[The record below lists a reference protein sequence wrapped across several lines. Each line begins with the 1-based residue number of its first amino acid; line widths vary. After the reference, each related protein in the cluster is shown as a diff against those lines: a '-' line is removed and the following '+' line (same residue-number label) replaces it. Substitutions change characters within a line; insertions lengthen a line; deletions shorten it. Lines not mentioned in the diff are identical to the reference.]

1 MLPLLHQDLIV
12 APLSSGSRGNC
23 TYVGTDRVGVLVD
36 CGLGP
41 TQTHRRMDAIGLR
54 DARIAAVLV
63 THEHADHVGGAAVL
77 DRSLER
83 RYGDLVPFY
92 FTAGTW
98 IGVKHAC
105 RPRRVVTVIP
115 GQKFKVD
122 RFTIEPVAVPHD
134 VPEPV
139 CYTVDHCG
147 LRAAVIT
154 DLGRSTRLVERQLA
168 TVDLA
173 VVEFNHDTERLLDG
187 PYPWHLKQ
195 RIRGNHGHLSNDQA
209 AELVANGASPRLKKL
224 LLAHLSEENN
234 RPELAW
240 DAACRGLAQAGVA
253 AEIAVALQRE
263 ALPVSRVAGEAPAL
277 IEPRVKPRER
287 LAVEPAH
294 RSGQMGLFEMAEL
307 I

>member
-41 TQTHRRMDAIGLR
+41 AQTHRRMDAIGLGG
-54 DARIAAVLV
+54 ARIAAVLV

-77 DRSLER
+77 DRSLEK

-98 IGVKHAC
+98 IGVKHLC
-105 RPRRVVTVIP
+105 RPRRVVMVVP
-115 GQKFKVD
+115 GHKFRVD
-122 RFTIEPVAVPHD
+122 RFTIEPVGVPHD
-134 VPEPV
+134 TPEPV

-173 VVEFNHDTERLLDG
+173 VVEFNHDVERLLDG

-195 RIRGNHGHLSNDQA
+195 RIRGNHGHLSNEQA
-209 AELVANGASPRLKKL
+209 AGLVANGASSRLRKL
-224 LLAHLSEENN
+224 MLAHLSEENN
-234 RPELAW
+234 RPELALE
-240 DAACRGLAQAGVA
+240 AAYRAVAQAGLNV
-253 AEIAVALQRE
+253 EIAVALQRE
-263 ALPVSRVAGEAPAL
+263 ALPVSRVSGEAPPL
-277 IEPRVKPRER
+277 PELRVRPRER
-287 LAVEPAH
+287 VVVAPSA
-294 RSGQMGLFEMAEL
+294 QMGLFELA
-307 I
+307 